1 MRKARM
7 TDNMLEVLSEKAD
20 ITRDIL
26 LKILLRNDQY
36 IIKCSCDQIKIQKM
50 IDFFSDLMCII

>member
-7 TDNMLEVLSEKAD
+7 TDNMLEVLSERAD

-26 LKILLRNDQY
+26 LKIQRSGYTLVRTGDVNKRRQLTLILDECG
-36 IIKCSCDQIKIQKM
+36 IVI
-50 IDFFSDLMCII
+50 